1 MGGSWLDQGHGD
13 GESLAPVTGV
23 PSQDLVE
30 LSDRGS
36 ATWHSRS
43 GKAAVAAL
51 AVVALLGSAGTA
63 YAIRETLF
71 PSLGAPTSRSVW
83 RTRCRPMRS
92 RGHHFDVVSTTSTST
107 LRCRRR
113 RFLSTPHRWCR
124 TPSRVWR
131 INPTW
136 SPRQVASGGSGRRV
150 SHTVAPD
157 DSGEHVSTT
166 ATVTNTGP
174 SVPESVETTPEP
186 ESGVARGDQDPVVA
200 PTTPGRGTTIPTTIT
215 SSRTTPRPSRTTPRR
230 SPTTTDR
237 YPSVRCSLAHNAA
250 CVRSVTP
257 RRWYTLVR

>member
-23 PSQDLVE
+23 PSQDLVD

-51 AVVALLGSAGTA
+51 AVVTLLGSAGTA

-83 RTRCRPMRS
+83 QNPPPADAEAEATTS
-92 RGHHFDVVSTTSTST
+92 TVSTTSTS
-107 LRCRRR
+107 
-113 RFLSTPHRWCR
+113 STV
-124 TPSRVWR
+124 PSTTVPVDTSLVVSDTVTSVEDQP
-131 INPTW
+131 NVVAA
-136 SPRQVASGGSGRRV
+136 QVASGGSGRRV

-166 ATVTNTGP
+166 ATVANTGP

-186 ESGVARGDQDPVVA
+186 ESGGSGRSGSGGGTDNSGSGNNNPDDDHLKPDDTA
-200 PTTPGRGTTIPTTIT
+200 PKPDDTAPKP
-215 SSRTTPRPSRTTPRR
+215 
-230 SPTTTDR
+230 DDD
-237 YPSVRCSLAHNAA
+237 
-250 CVRSVTP
+250 
-257 RRWYTLVR
+257 